1 MHLVHKF
8 IRKFHLRRLLSK
20 TKSAHFSKTV
30 YTHPN
35 FDGTDL
41 RKWIIDG
48 INGYKQW
55 YQPVDFVIARADVTT
70 PPDWKPQPEKNE
82 ECGLGR
88 WNFIIKKNLPD
99 VTGKRILDVGC
110 NVGLYSIEL
119 AKMGAAEVIGIDR
132 TMNINHGS
140 DFPPKQDIVSQANFV
155 KEALERINKVKYPVI
170 YKGINFNNYTEIID
184 LGKFDFVLALNVVYH
199 EYERSLLFL
208 NSLSKITDV
217 LLLQTSIGHKGE
229 LAKWANIPKQTEML
243 IKAGFTSIFIDYP
256 KNYSDPLIVAKK

>member
-1 MHLVHKF
+1 
-8 IRKFHLRRLLSK
+8 
-20 TKSAHFSKTV
+20 
-30 YTHPN
+30 
-35 FDGTDL
+35 
-41 RKWIIDG
+41 
-48 INGYKQW
+48 
-55 YQPVDFVIARADVTT
+55 
-70 PPDWKPQPEKNE
+70 
-82 ECGLGR
+82 
-88 WNFIIKKNLPD
+88 
-99 VTGKRILDVGC
+99 
-110 NVGLYSIEL
+110 
-119 AKMGAAEVIGIDR
+119 MGAAEVIGIDR

-170 YKGINFNNYTEIID
+170 YKGINFNNYTKIID

-199 EYERSLLFL
+199 EYERSQLFL
-208 NSLSKITDV
+208 NSLGKITDV